1 VSKRRPLGPPRKRR
15 GRPFVHEEAWSKVS
29 VVLLDRQVAALDR
42 LVSDMREATGKAQN
56 RAGVIRALVDGLL
69 DSGWTVAA
77 TPTERELR
85 THVAKRLRVRS

>member
-1 VSKRRPLGPPRKRR
+1 
-15 GRPFVHEEAWSKVS
+15 VS